1 MPPQIQAILQDR
13 QKLAVLIGIVA
24 VVLLLGG
31 WGIYSAV
38 GSGPKNPGMEKLD
51 DKEDARKL
59 ALVTSTGKAIEIQAL
74 LAREDISLESKGE
87 GEKITLLFEK
97 GTTKNQ
103 RDRALITLVQS
114 GLMDKNVGL
123 EAFDKGDLTASREEK
138 RIKLIRSQQGEIAR
152 LIKKID
158 PIEDASVNIAIPE
171 QTLFRSDEKPMSATV
186 QVTLPSGTRLSKEKV
201 KAVTNLIVGSLQGLE
216 SSHVTVTDTNGN
228 TYSSVLDNGTEISDK
243 IEEQDGYMKQK
254 VATQLDRLVG
264 TGNYVVTVST
274 EVRQAQKE
282 TMSQEFDPQGAV
294 VSSKQAFNE
303 NLNSNGTGPAAGGPT
318 SSFLPNA
325 LNATVSGGKNNKDYN
340 RNGVEVAYSNSK
352 RQWVETQPIGM
363 IEDISV
369 AVTIDA
375 NHFPEGMSVNEL
387 QALLAHAASPK
398 VRPENV
404 SIARSSMQKT
414 TPLRGTGSGLGD
426 GDGYASSSSSDM
438 TWIFWAVGAVG
449 VCILA
454 VMLLGMQK
462 GGSKV
467 PDDTLMQTQ
476 QELQHLREFTSQQ
489 QAQLQATQQ
498 QTQMILEAQQQQ
510 IQQAK
515 NLENTVIESQKRI
528 TTSGGLQQALDELKE
543 VVSEEDLENDTLDLE
558 IKSWIESS

>member
-1 MPPQIQAILQDR
+1 MPPQLQAILQDK
-13 QKLAVLIGIVA
+13 QKLTIVAGVA
-24 VVLLLGG
+24 VVVIGLLIWAVIGFGG
-31 WGIYSAV
+31 G
-38 GSGPKNPGMEKLD
+38 GGKKDPGD
-51 DKEDARKL
+51 APISKEQRDL
-59 ALVTSTGKAIEIQAL
+59 ATVTSVGKAIEIQAL
-74 LAREDISLESKGE
+74 LARQGLHLSQKNE
-87 GEKITLLFEK
+87 GEKITLSFEADAK
-97 GTTKNQ
+97 QKD
-103 RDRALITLVQS
+103 RDAALITLVQS

-152 LIKKID
+152 LIKKIN

-201 KAVTNLIVGSLQGLE
+201 KAVTNLIVGSLQGLD
-216 SSHVTVTDTNGN
+216 SGHVTVTDTNGN
-228 TYSSVLDNGTEISDK
+228 TYSSVLDNATEISDK
-243 IEEQDGYMKQK
+243 IEEQDAYMKQK

-274 EVRQAQKE
+274 EVRQAPRE

-318 SSFLPNA
+318 SSFLPNS
-325 LNATVSGGKNNKDYN
+325 LNASVLGGKNNKDYN

-352 RQWVETQPIGM
+352 RQWVETRPVGM
-363 IEDISV
+363 IEDISI
-369 AVTIDA
+369 AVTIDS
-375 NHFPEGMSVNEL
+375 NHFPGGMSVNEL

-398 VRPENV
+398 VRPESV
-404 SIARSSMQKT
+404 SIARSNMQKT
-414 TPLRGTGSGLGD
+414 APISHTGGGMDDSSGSSGD
-426 GDGYASSSSSDM
+426 MS
-438 TWIFWAVGAVG
+438 WIMWAVGAVAAC
-449 VCILA
+449 VLIVA
-454 VMLLGMQK
+454 LLSMQK
-462 GGSKV
+462 GGGKV
-467 PDDTLMQTQ
+467 PDETLMQTQ
-476 QELQHLREFTSQQ
+476 QELQNLREFASQQ

-510 IQQAK
+510 MQQAKALENSVMESQKQIATTGGIQQA
-515 NLENTVIESQKRI
+515 LE
-528 TTSGGLQQALDELKE
+528 ELKE
-543 VVSEEDLENDTLDLE
+543 IVSEEDLEDDTLDLE